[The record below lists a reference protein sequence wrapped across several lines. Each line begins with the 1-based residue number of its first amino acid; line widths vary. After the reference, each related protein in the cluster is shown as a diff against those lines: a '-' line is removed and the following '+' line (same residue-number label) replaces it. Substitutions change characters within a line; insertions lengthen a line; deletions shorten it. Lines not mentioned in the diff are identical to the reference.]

1 MVICG
6 PISVYNQPMWAW
18 EHPNWPNFSL
28 DEEAFEARIEAFH
41 RAAERLSGNL
51 EAMSD
56 EGRTD
61 TEIALMLS
69 EAIATSAI
77 EGENLDRDSVRS
89 SLLAHFGKAVART
102 KTTDD
107 LKAAG
112 AASLIVETRRNWDR
126 PLTHEMLGAWQTMAI
141 PEARSSLVLRG
152 AYRESAVEIVGGFP
166 GRHTVHYV
174 APPASRVP
182 AEMERFLEWY
192 NADGVDMEGPIR
204 ASIAHLWFE
213 RIHPFDDGNGRVGRA
228 IADHALSQALGR
240 PTLACLA
247 TAIGESRKDYYKA
260 FEDFDN
266 NERLDMNGFADYFTG
281 AIVRAQEIA
290 RAEVGFVL
298 DKSRFFDRHRDAM
311 NKRQTK
317 AMERM
322 FREGRAGFKGG
333 MSAKKYR
340 VITKCPATT
349 ATRDLAALRDMG
361 ALVSRGA
368 GRGTRY
374 EISHAR
380 PTSDRGRGL
389 VR

>member
-1 MVICG
+1 MAIFG
-6 PISVYNQPMWAW
+6 PIPVHNQPMWAW

-28 DEEAFEARIEAFH
+28 DEGDFEARIETFH
-41 RAAERLSGNL
+41 RVAERLTGNL

-56 EGRTD
+56 EGRTE

-102 KTTDD
+102 KTTDE

-126 PLTHEMLGAWQTMAI
+126 PLTHRMLGAWQTMAV

-152 AYRESAVEIVGGFP
+152 AYRESAVEIVGGFA
-166 GRHTVHYV
+166 GRHTVRYK

-192 NADGVDMEGPIR
+192 NADSVDMEGPIR
-204 ASIAHLWFE
+204 VSIAHLWFE

-247 TAIGESRKDYYKA
+247 TAIGDSRKNYYKA
-260 FEDFDN
+260 FEDFDA

-298 DKSRFFDRHRDAM
+298 NKSRFFDRHGDAGP
-311 NKRQTK
+311 
-317 AMERM
+317 
-322 FREGRAGFKGG
+322 GRAARHGGAGFQGRRAGHPVRNLPRATGTRQG
-333 MSAKKYR
+333 M
-340 VITKCPATT
+340 
-349 ATRDLAALRDMG
+349 G
-361 ALVSRGA
+361 VSREPNRLTRQPA
-368 GRGTRY
+368 YRYKNRYILGTF
-374 EISHAR
+374 
-380 PTSDRGRGL
+380 
-389 VR
+389 